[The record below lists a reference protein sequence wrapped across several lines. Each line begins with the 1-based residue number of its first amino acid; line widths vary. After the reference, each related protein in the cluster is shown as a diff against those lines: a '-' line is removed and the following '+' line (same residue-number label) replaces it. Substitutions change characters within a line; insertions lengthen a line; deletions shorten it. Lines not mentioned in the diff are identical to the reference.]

1 MKYIIALFGK
11 SGSGKDT
18 ILKYF
23 KNKYPEINS
32 IIHCTTRP
40 KRDYEEEGRDYFFLS
55 HSDFTKKVL
64 NGSMIEAYSFNNW
77 FYGTGNES
85 IKEDALNIGVFNIES
100 LKCLMQQNI
109 NILPIYIEASDKTR
123 LLRNLNREENPDC
136 KEICRRFESDNK
148 DFNSYNLDFQYYI
161 YMNESKN
168 INIENKIPLLQNWLK
183 MFNII

>member
-1 MKYIIALFGK
+1 
-11 SGSGKDT
+11 
-18 ILKYF
+18 
-23 KNKYPEINS
+23 
-32 IIHCTTRP
+32 
-40 KRDYEEEGRDYFFLS
+40 
-55 HSDFTKKVL
+55 
-64 NGSMIEAYSFNNW
+64 
-77 FYGTGNES
+77 
-85 IKEDALNIGVFNIES
+85 
-100 LKCLMQQNI
+100 MQQNI

-168 INIENKIPLLQNWLK
+168 INIKNKIPLLQNWLK